1 MQIEA
6 LMPPGL
12 VDEGRK
18 LIEASVPKNAEG
30 AEVKYLTTLAAT
42 LALVAVFER
51 GRAAIDFPAT
61 YIHYSFE
68 QWIGFLI

>member
-51 GRAAIDFPAT
+51 GRAAIDFRLPT
-61 YIHYSFE
+61 SITRLSNGSDF
-68 QWIGFLI
+68 